1 MRYVHGLQDKLP
13 PQPIR
18 AIQTEEVAIKELS
31 RLYGSSNVRLAK
43 GFTAPPS

>member
-1 MRYVHGLQDKLP
+1 MMHVVQDKLP

-18 AIQTEEVAIKELS
+18 AIQTEEVAIKELG

-43 GFTAPPS
+43 GSPVPRQ